1 MSADNMDHHA
11 KRKVIVIYTFKYR
24 AAIEILPISQKL
36 FTALS
41 KQDIASALKYSKG
54 GLVSKILFLNCKL
67 FP

>member
-41 KQDIASALKYSKG
+41 KQDIASAL
-54 GLVSKILFLNCKL
+54 NTERED
-67 FP
+67 